1 MKPRVRI
8 RPNRNCVGLIAV
20 LIAMIYAGASQT
32 NGAAY
37 LLAFT
42 LASLAS
48 VSFSHAWANI
58 RGLTILI
65 EPVRPVFAGETL
77 RVRLGLAADGSR
89 TRCGLR
95 IAPVTRVDQL
105 PPGTRR
111 WLDVDLPAEDRGRF
125 ETLAIEIRSLYPLGF
140 FTASARFLLPAIH
153 FIYPEPEGDMP
164 LPVRHSSPRPS
175 EISPGFEGEDFAGVR
190 AYRTGE
196 SQRHIDWK
204 AVARGQPMLI
214 KQWAGDPDSP
224 LVLDYYAVL
233 SVDPETRLRQLA
245 RWILLADRTGAAYG
259 LHLPGFP
266 ITPASG
272 EGQRHTCLRALAEFE
287 L

>member
-1 MKPRVRI
+1 MSPRVRI

-20 LIAMIYAGASQT
+20 LIAMVYAGASQT

-42 LASLAS
+42 LGSLAA

-58 RGLTILI
+58 RGLTMLI
-65 EPVRPVFAGETL
+65 EPVRPAFVGEQL
-77 RVRLGLAADGSR
+77 RAHVGLAADGAR

-95 IAPVTRVDQL
+95 IGLTRIDPL
-105 PPGTRR
+105 PAGNRR
-111 WLDVDLPAEDRGRF
+111 WLDVDLPADARGRF
-125 ETLAIEIRSLYPLGF
+125 DTLALEVRSLYPLGF
-140 FTASARFLLPAIH
+140 FTAIARFELPAIH
-153 FIYPEPEGDMP
+153 YVYPRPEGDVP
-164 LPVRHSSPRPS
+164 LPGNTPIARVSETSPR
-175 EISPGFEGEDFAGVR
+175 FEGEDFAGVR

-214 KQWAGDPDSP
+214 KQWAGDADLSLIFDYHTVPSGDS
-224 LVLDYYAVL
+224 
-233 SVDPETRLRQLA
+233 ETRLSQLA
-245 RWILLADRTGAAYG
+245 RWILLADRADAAYG
-259 LHLPGFP
+259 LRLPGLA
-266 ITPASG
+266 IRAARG
-272 EGQRHTCLRALAEFE
+272 EGHRHTCLRALAEFT

>member
-20 LIAMIYAGASQT
+20 LIAMVYAGASQT

-42 LASLAS
+42 LASLAA
-48 VSFSHAWANI
+48 VSFSHSWANI
-58 RGLTILI
+58 RGLTMLI
-65 EPVRPVFAGETL
+65 EPVRPTFAGENL
-77 RVRLGLAADGSR
+77 RARIGLAADGSR

-95 IAPVTRVDQL
+95 IAPVTRDDQV

-111 WLDVDLPAEDRGRF
+111 WLDVDLPTEDRGRF
-125 ETLAIEIRSLYPLGF
+125 EILAIEIRSLYPLGF
-140 FTASARFLLPAIH
+140 FTASARFLLPSIH
-153 FIYPEPEGDMP
+153 YIYPAPEGDMP
-164 LPVRHSSPRPS
+164 LPVSLSSLRPS
-175 EISPGFEGEDFAGVR
+175 ETSPGFEGEDFAGVR

-224 LVLDYYAVL
+224 LILDYHAVL
-233 SVDPETRLRQLA
+233 SVDPESRLRQLA
-245 RWILLADRTGAAYG
+245 RWILLADHAGAAYG
-259 LHLPGFP
+259 LRLPGVAIP
-266 ITPASG
+266 PGAG
-272 EGQRHTCLRALAEFE
+272 DAQRHTCLRALAEFA